1 MKPEIIL
8 TSTLNNAKVYINTN
22 TICAYWR
29 QTYKDVEGNGYA
41 QKTQTNVLFTNGK
54 TFSYVELPEMI
65 HAMIYTS

>member
-1 MKPEIIL
+1 MKSEIIL
-8 TSTLNNAKVYINTN
+8 TSVDHGIKVHINTN
-22 TICAYWR
+22 TVCAYWR

-54 TFSYVELPEMI
+54 TFSYVKSPEMI

>member
-41 QKTQTNVLFTNGK
+41 QKT
-54 TFSYVELPEMI
+54 
-65 HAMIYTS
+65 